1 MDEIYITLLS
11 MDKNSTTIFYPND
24 VFKKQKKGQG
34 GSYAHWMKDEGKT
47 NHKLRNL
54 WRKGYGIVYGP
65 MTPPEGFVVGL
76 LKHLSMCFL
85 TKFGYTSWAFC
96 RY

>member
-34 GSYAHWMKDEGKT
+34 GSYAH
-47 NHKLRNL
+47 
-54 WRKGYGIVYGP
+54 
-65 MTPPEGFVVGL
+65 
-76 LKHLSMCFL
+76 
-85 TKFGYTSWAFC
+85 
-96 RY
+96 